1 MKKVLLGHKRRMLP
15 IPWGLF
21 RRVFPSEARKTH
33 RVLGG
38 LDEEHRRVHHFVVR
52 ELPRLGQ
59 AMSPDYVAEALQ
71 MNEARVVEILDELER
86 RLIFLYRPEGRDVV
100 WAYPVTAEPTPHHL
114 DFSSGERFWAA

>member
-1 MKKVLLGHKRRMLP
+1 MKRVLLGVRRRMVP

-21 RRVFPSEARKTH
+21 RRRFPSEARKTNLA
-33 RVLGG
+33 LGG
-38 LDEEHRRVHHFVVR
+38 LDEEQRRVHHFVVR
-52 ELPRLGQ
+52 ELPRLGRP
-59 AMSPDYVAEALQ
+59 MSPDYVAEKLQ
-71 MNEARVVEILDELER
+71 MAEARVVEILDELER